1 MGSPKSVEKDIEKI
15 VNRLFG
21 VPLNDHKSLKMDI
34 EEILGHFGFFV
45 KCEYEC
51 RYNRRRGRIDLVAW
65 KNISGRNFTIGIEID
80 DELPRYKSINKLNVL
95 NPELSIIVLRSTR
108 IKKEEVLERVKN
120 LRSSYILLDLH
131 NRNILGQKINSE
143 EESKMNLEGIVRE
156 YYEIREEIK
165 KLEKRRRELRENIFN
180 TFSTRNTDEIYAGDI
195 WVYRVNRPK
204 VIWEENELKSILL
217 AKGLWDEVVTVDNQ
231 KFKNLID
238 EGKISEAEIENCK
251 RKTDRWY
258 IYAERK
264 AGRIR
269 IKDLQKGVGFS
280 ELYAIVVGKGEL
292 RQGISRVGKKWRVNH
307 LFIKDKTGSIKLVL
321 WNENTKIAEDINVGD
336 RIVVKNGYVSEYV
349 RGDDRELQISLRKDS
364 DVVVIGAK
372 EEMEDLEEK
381 AEDLEEDEE
390 EIEEAIEGGY
400 AYEVYE
406 GYKED
411 SWRGKS

>member
-1 MGSPKSVEKDIEKI
+1 M
-15 VNRLFG
+15 
-21 VPLNDHKSLKMDI
+21 
-34 EEILGHFGFFV
+34 
-45 KCEYEC
+45 
-51 RYNRRRGRIDLVAW
+51 
-65 KNISGRNFTIGIEID
+65 T
-80 DELPRYKSINKLNVL
+80 
-95 NPELSIIVLRSTR
+95 
-108 IKKEEVLERVKN
+108 
-120 LRSSYILLDLH
+120 
-131 NRNILGQKINSE
+131 
-143 EESKMNLEGIVRE
+143 LEGIARE
-156 YYEIREEIK
+156 YYEIKEEIRR
-165 KLEKRRRELRENIFN
+165 LERRRQELRETIFN
-180 TFSTRNTDEIYAGDI
+180 TFSARNTDEIYAGDI
-195 WVYRVNRPK
+195 RVYRVNRPK
-204 VIWEENELKSILL
+204 LSWEETELKSVLF

-231 KFKNLID
+231 KLKNLI
-238 EGKISEAEIENCK
+238 ETGKISEAEIVNCE
-251 RKTDRWY
+251 RESDRWF

-264 AGRIR
+264 VGSIR
-269 IKDLQKGVGFS
+269 IKDLQKGVRFS
-280 ELYAIVVGKGEL
+280 ELDAKVIDKGEL
-292 RQGISRVGKKWRVNH
+292 RQGVSKFGKNWKLNH
-307 LFIKDKTGSIKLVL
+307 LSIEDKTGSIKLVL